1 MRAHADGDVRMD
13 EEAAPQ
19 FDEHLRRAL
28 ADAAK
33 SPILLVVSDF
43 DGTLSPIVEHPE
55 LARGDAG
62 AIEAL
67 TELSRLRST
76 YAAVLSGRALEDL
89 RGRVES
95 EPQIK
100 LIGSHGGERDG
111 HRKAGGPEMERI
123 AEQLRSIAAQF
134 PGALLEFKPASI
146 AAHYRHVEPSSV
158 EAFLTLIKALA
169 SDYPGLRLV
178 PGTFVVEAI
187 LHDQHK
193 GLALEWARSWCAA
206 GSIVFLGDDVT
217 DEDAFRVL
225 GKDDVG
231 IKVGEGETAAR
242 HRVPGQASVVRVL
255 KTLAEARRQALEGS
269 PLIQIDH
276 HAVLSDQRTL
286 ALVAP
291 GANIAW
297 MCVPRVDSTAVFAS
311 ILGGPA
317 AGEFSI
323 HPERWD
329 GDAQLDFVDDS
340 FIARSTMGS
349 ITVTD
354 YLDCGGGRPFQRA
367 GRSDLIRVIE
377 GAGRALIRFAP
388 RVDFGRTATRLRL
401 HPGGVEVQGLPDP
414 MVLYAP
420 GVSWKLHDEGKHQS
434 VTAMIDLDE
443 GPQILEL
450 RVGASGLREPLV
462 PEEARRETTLNF
474 WASWAKTLRLP
485 ERHSDVMKRS
495 ALVIKALCHGPT
507 GAICAAATTSLPE
520 QLGGVRNWDY
530 RFCWIRDAAWSAAA
544 LVRLNSTGHAMKY
557 LDWLLNV
564 VERLDSPE
572 RLKPL
577 YTVSGANLG
586 IEAEI
591 SEMTGYARS
600 RPVRVGNAASG
611 QVQLDVFGTVA
622 ELIALLA
629 ERGAPLTPDHFRLLD
644 LMVLAVARRWEEPD
658 HGIWEIRGAPQHHV
672 SAKTL
677 CWYAVDRAI
686 AARNLVHAE
695 QRESDLALRERIR
708 QDILSNGYD
717 ESVGAFTAAYGVH
730 DLDAASLMVGLTG
743 LLPPEDPRFRSTVE
757 QVMRQLR
764 RGAVVYRYLC
774 DDGLQGVEGGFHIC
788 TGWLVESL
796 VLIGRLEEAE
806 ELFDSFVALVG
817 PLGLMAEGHEPE
829 HDIPLGNYPQA
840 YSHLALIN
848 AALRL
853 DAARKPTGKR

>member
-1 MRAHADGDVRMD
+1 MD
-13 EEAAPQ
+13 QKSAPPV
-19 FDEHLRRAL
+19 DEHLRRAL

-33 SPILLVVSDF
+33 SAILLVVSDF
-43 DGTLSPIVEHPE
+43 DGTLSPLVDHPE
-55 LARGDAG
+55 LARGDAD

-76 YAAVLSGRALEDL
+76 YAAVLSGRALDDL
-89 RGRVES
+89 RGRVAS
-95 EPQIK
+95 GPQIK

-111 HRKAGGPEMERI
+111 LEGHRKSGGAKMDRI
-123 AEQLRSIAAQF
+123 AESLRAIVAQF

-158 EAFLTLIKALA
+158 ESFLTLVKALA
-169 SDYPGLRLV
+169 SDHPGLRLV
-178 PGTFVVEAI
+178 PGTYVVEAV

-193 GLALEWARSWCAA
+193 GLALEWAKSWCGAT
-206 GSIVFLGDDVT
+206 SIVFIGDDVT

-225 GKDDVG
+225 GRDDVG
-231 IKVGEGETAAR
+231 IKIGDAESAAR
-242 HRVPGQASVVRVL
+242 FRVPGQASVVLVL
-255 KTLAEARRQALEGS
+255 RTLAEARRAALQS
-269 PLIQIDH
+269 AALVQIDH

-286 ALVAP
+286 ALIAP
-291 GANIAW
+291 GGSIAW

-311 ILGGPA
+311 ILGGPT
-317 AGEFSI
+317 AGEFFI
-323 HPERWD
+323 RPDRWD
-329 GDAQLDFVDDS
+329 GDSRLNFIEDS

-349 ITVTD
+349 VTLTD

-367 GRSDLIRVIE
+367 GRSDLIRVVE
-377 GAGRALIRFAP
+377 GSGTALIRFAP
-388 RVDFGRTATRLRL
+388 RIDFGRTATRLRL
-401 HPGGVEVQGLPDP
+401 HSGGVEVHGSPDP

-420 GVSWKLHDEGKHQS
+420 GVSWTIHDEGKHQS
-434 VTAMIDLDE
+434 ASATIDLDA
-443 GPQILEL
+443 GPQTLEL
-450 RVGASGLREPLV
+450 RIGASSLREPLV
-462 PEEARRETTLNF
+462 PEESRREATLNF
-474 WASWAKTLRLP
+474 WASWARTLRLP
-485 ERHSDVMKRS
+485 ERHRDILKRS

-520 QLGGVRNWDY
+520 QLGGSRNWDY
-530 RFCWIRDAAWSAAA
+530 RFCWVRDAAWAAAA

-577 YTVSGANLG
+577 YTVAGANLG

-591 SEMTGYARS
+591 SEMPGYACS

-622 ELIALLA
+622 ELIALMA

-658 HGIWEIRGAPQHHV
+658 HGVWEIRGAPQHHV
-672 SAKTL
+672 SSKTL
-677 CWYAVDRAI
+677 CWFAVDRAI

-708 QDILSNGYD
+708 QDILSNGYH
-717 ESVGAFTAAYGVH
+717 ESAGAFTAAYGVR
-730 DLDAASLMVGLTG
+730 DLDASSLMVGLTG
-743 LLPPEDPRFRSTVE
+743 LLPPDDPRFRSTVE
-757 QVMRQLR
+757 QIMRKLR
-764 RGAVVYRYLC
+764 RGSVVYRYRC
-774 DDGLQGVEGGFHIC
+774 DDGLPGIEGGFHIC
-788 TGWLVESL
+788 TGWLIESL

-806 ELFDSFVALVG
+806 ELFDSFVSLVG
-817 PLGLMAEGHEPE
+817 PLGLMAEQHEPE

-853 DAARKPTGKR
+853 EGARKPAGRR